1 MTSLLTDTP
10 LPDSLSPGHLN
21 LLLCEAKGG
30 SGGKDPNTSTGSAIS
45 RLFACPGQVALTT
58 SSPVLPP
65 GQARPSAQT
74 SQLLFLVPI
83 TMKEEGLCH
92 LTHGETGAQGHRR
105 TQPRAQDQQVD
116 RWRPQHGS
124 AHTDP
129 LLHLRSH
136 EPQFVHL

>member
-1 MTSLLTDTP
+1 MTSLLADTP
-10 LPDSLSPGHLN
+10 LPHSLSPDHLN

-45 RLFACPGQVALTT
+45 RLFACPGKVALTT

-65 GQARPSAQT
+65 GQALCSDFTTPVSGSCNSA
-74 SQLLFLVPI
+74 
-83 TMKEEGLCH
+83 KEEGLCH
-92 LTHGETGAQGHRR
+92 LTHGETEAQGHGR
-105 TQPRAQDQQVD
+105 TWPRAQDQQVD

-129 LLHLRSH
+129 LLCLRSH
-136 EPQFVHL
+136 EPQFFHL